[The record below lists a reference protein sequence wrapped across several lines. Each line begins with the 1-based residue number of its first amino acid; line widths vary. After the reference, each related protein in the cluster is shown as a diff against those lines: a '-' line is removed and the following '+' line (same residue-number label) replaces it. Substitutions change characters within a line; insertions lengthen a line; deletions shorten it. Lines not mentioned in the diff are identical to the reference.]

1 MITINNLNIQY
12 GKKHLFKDVSARIN
26 NGDRIGLIGVNGTGK
41 STLLKLIAGINESD
55 SGVIV
60 RGRQTTIGYLP
71 QEISSFESGRTLY
84 REAETAF
91 APLLAKQRQLEE
103 INGKLSRTT
112 DEDEEFSR
120 LLQQQGEL
128 QNELDHAD
136 IFRLRSRI
144 EKVLSGLGFKDDD
157 LDKECRVFSGG
168 WLMRLMLA
176 KHLLARPDFLLLDE
190 PTNHLDIE
198 SLTWLEEFLKTYPGG
213 LVIISHD
220 RAFLDNM
227 TRITWELSLGRLTP
241 YKGNYTKYLKAR
253 EERLLVVRA
262 AYENQQA
269 RIQQTRRFVERFRA
283 KSTKAKQVQSR
294 VKQLEKME
302 LIELEEGERKILFRF
317 PPAAPSGR
325 LAVEVKGLAKSFGS
339 KSVFHDISFELDRG
353 DKLAVVGVNGAGKST
368 LVKLLA
374 GLIRPDSGKI
384 RLGHQVTL
392 SYFGQHQA
400 QELAPG
406 YTVLETMNHV
416 EGEKSI
422 TRIRSLLGA
431 FLFSGDEVDKKVAVL
446 SGGEKSRLA
455 LARMILTPANLLVMD
470 EPTNHLDMM
479 SQEILQEAMKQYDG
493 TVIVVSHNRFF
504 LDAFVNKTLEI
515 KNGRA
520 TVYDGNT
527 SYYLEKVKQLAEIRQ
542 KNGGQA
548 AGQQERNS
556 ACGSGK
562 VRGKKA
568 RQLQARLRREL
579 HSKTGELK
587 KSCKKIE
594 AEIETLENRREE
606 LERILADPDLYRDQE
621 QFSEKSNEYGK
632 IDDKLNRLYH
642 KWETTQGRIE
652 EIEAGHQMKSAL
664 NS

>member
-12 GKKHLFKDVSARIN
+12 GKKHLFKAVSTRIN

-41 STLLKLIAGINESD
+41 STLLKLIAGINDSD

-60 RGRQTTIGYLP
+60 CGKNTTIGYLP
-71 QEISSFESGRTLY
+71 QEISSFASGRTLY
-84 REAETAF
+84 EEAETAF
-91 APLLAKQRQLEE
+91 APILEKQRQLDE
-103 INGKLSRTT
+103 INTKLSQANNS
-112 DEDEEFSR
+112 EAQFSS
-120 LLQQQGEL
+120 LLKKQGEL

-136 IFRLRSRI
+136 IFRLGSEI
-144 EKVLSGLGFKDDD
+144 EKVLSGLGFKEDD
-157 LDKECRVFSGG
+157 LSKECHVFSGG

-176 KHLLARPDFLLLDE
+176 KHLLARPDYLLLDE

-227 TRITWELSLGRLTP
+227 TNITWELSLGRLTP

-253 EERLLVVRA
+253 EERLLIIRA

-269 RIQQTRRFVERFRA
+269 KIQQTKRFVERFRA

-302 LIELEEGERKILFRF
+302 LIELEESERKILFRF
-317 PPAAPSGR
+317 PPAAASGR
-325 LAVEVKGLAKSFGS
+325 LAVEVNHLAKSFAD
-339 KSVFHDISFELDRG
+339 KNVFHDISFELDRG

-374 GLIRPDSGKI
+374 HLIRPDSGKI

-400 QELAPG
+400 RELDPR

-422 TRIRSLLGA
+422 TQVRSLLGA
-431 FLFSGDEVDKKVAVL
+431 FLFSGDEVDKKVGVL

-455 LARMILTPANLLVMD
+455 LARMILTPANLLIMD

-479 SQEILQEAMKQYDG
+479 SQEILQEAMAQYDG
-493 TVIVVSHNRFF
+493 TIIVVSHNRFF
-504 LDAFVNKTLEI
+504 LDRFVNKTLEI
-515 KNGRA
+515 KNGQA
-520 TVYDGNT
+520 LIFAGNT
-527 SYYLEKVKQLAEIRQ
+527 AYYLEKVKQLAENNKTSSGPASQGQKKQVEQKQ
-542 KNGGQA
+542 KN
-548 AGQQERNS
+548 
-556 ACGSGK
+556 
-562 VRGKKA
+562 VHGKKA
-568 RQLQARLRREL
+568 RQAQARLRQEL
-579 HSKTGELK
+579 NRKTGDLK
-587 KSCKKIE
+587 KSCKQTE
-594 AEIETLENRREE
+594 TAIETLESRKEE
-606 LERILADPDLYRDQE
+606 LEKILADPELYKDQE
-621 QFSEKSNEYGK
+621 RFSEQSREYGK
-632 IDDKLNRLYH
+632 IDDKLKRLYH
-642 KWETTQGRIE
+642 KWETTQSRIE
-652 EIEAGHQMKSAL
+652 EIEAEHVG
-664 NS
+664 